1 MICEIYSVKDEL
13 NGSFHN
19 PIFLQTGETTERE
32 ALRIFRSQMINTPVW
47 KDSAQ
52 DFTLYYLGAFD
63 TITGDFKNEKKE
75 IINGRSV
82 KE

>member
-13 NGSFHN
+13 NGTFHN

-32 ALRIFRSQMINTPVW
+32 SIRLFRSQIINTPMW
-47 KDSAQ
+47 KDSSQ

-63 TITGDFKNEKKE
+63 SKTGEFRNEKKE
-75 IINGRSV
+75 VINGTSV